1 MADEIKAAGIEK
13 FDGTDFGYW
22 KMQIE
27 DYLYG
32 KKLHLPLLGSKPENM
47 PEEDWQILDRQV
59 LGIIRLSL
67 SRRVAH
73 NVTKKKINCKI
84 NGSLVRDV

>member
-1 MADEIKAAGIEK
+1 MADEIKAAEIEK
-13 FDGTDFGYW
+13 FDGTNFGYW

-47 PEEDWQILDRQV
+47 PEEDLQLLDRQV
-59 LGIIRLSL
+59 LGI
-67 SRRVAH
+67 
-73 NVTKKKINCKI
+73 KKKSCSQCYKRKIHCKT
-84 NGSLVRDV
+84 NGSFVWDV

>member
-1 MADEIKAAGIEK
+1 
-13 FDGTDFGYW
+13 
-22 KMQIE
+22 MQIE

-47 PEEDWQILDRQV
+47 QDKEWLILDREV
-59 LGIIRLSL
+59 LGIIQLSL

-73 NVTKKKINCKI
+73 NVTKKKIHYKI
-84 NGSLVRDV
+84 NGSLVWDV